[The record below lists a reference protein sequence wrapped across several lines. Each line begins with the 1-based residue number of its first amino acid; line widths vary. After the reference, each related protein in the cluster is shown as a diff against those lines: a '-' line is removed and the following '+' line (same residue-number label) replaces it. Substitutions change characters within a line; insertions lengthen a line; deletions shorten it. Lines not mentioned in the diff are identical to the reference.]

1 MSGAHDTQASMR
13 LSATNAAAA
22 SNAVAVYL
30 WFTSD
35 GWIPAASSRLLM
47 KYCDGEFC
55 A

>member
-1 MSGAHDTQASMR
+1 MSGAQETQPSIR
-13 LSATNAAAA
+13 LSATKAAAA

-30 WFTSD
+30 CVTSA
-35 GWIPAASSRLLM
+35 GWIPAARRRLLM